1 MTAMFRP
8 PVAEAKAIGWAEVFG
23 FGHGRDPFW
32 AAVRG
37 TQLALVSR
45 YVPFNVGCVAIYIVA
60 LGFILRGTGDPAV
73 LATFAAAL
81 IALVAV
87 WIAGWIER
95 RHRAV
100 PATGGVA
107 GPATASRTET
117 LHATL
122 KILAFGALWALFM
135 LYVLPRAT
143 PQQQVHLSLL
153 SLAVMGMCGFAT
165 SVLPLCSALLV
176 TMIAAAAIAGLP
188 SGAGSGGTIAA
199 WPVDLCVVTFAVAI
213 IRGVMVTSFS
223 MMARMRTEAEH
234 AEQAAV
240 IGLLLSEFE
249 ANGSDWLFEVDADW
263 RLTHVS
269 PRFALVAKR
278 PREAMLGQDLL
289 PLLGG
294 GQRGGEARAAVTAL
308 TAHFAHARPFRDIVA
323 PVRIGN
329 ETRWWQ
335 LSGTPKHDAR
345 GRFAGYRGVGSDIT
359 DIRLSHDRIA
369 HLARFDPLT
378 GLANRSLLRERLE
391 EALARS
397 TRTRTG
403 CALLFVD
410 LDRFKAVNDTLG
422 HLAGDRLLREVAA
435 RLRQAMGAEAHIG
448 RLGGDEFAVVLP
460 ESSAARAD
468 TASRAIVE
476 CLSQPFDVD
485 GVPVSIGASVG
496 FAIGPGDGAT
506 VDVLLRSAD
515 LALYEVKGSGRGAAC
530 RFVPAIKEKAD
541 ERRAMEADL
550 RDALAAGQFRL
561 AFQPVVDAADERI
574 VGFEALLRWHHP
586 VLGLIPPA
594 KFIPLAEETGLIVE
608 IGGWVIAE
616 ACRQARD
623 WPHHVRVAVNLSPV
637 QFDDPCLVDRVRAAL
652 ADAGLAPDR
661 LELEIT
667 ESLFLNERAATVAML
682 GELKAIGIR
691 FALDDFGTGYSSLGY
706 LQKVAFS
713 RIKIDRSFVQH
724 ATEPAGE
731 AVAII
736 QAIVA
741 LATSLGMSTTAEGTE
756 TREEFEVIRA
766 LGCLQVQGY
775 LTGRPMGA
783 DEATALVAPRLRAVA

>member
-23 FGHGRDPFW
+23 FNHGRDPFW

-37 TQLALVSR
+37 AQLALVSR
-45 YVPFNVGCVAIYIVA
+45 YVPFNVACIAVNVVA
-60 LGFILRGTGDPAV
+60 LGVVLRGAGDLAV
-73 LATFAAAL
+73 LTCFAAAL
-81 IALVAV
+81 IALMAV
-87 WIAGWIER
+87 WLAGWIER
-95 RHRAV
+95 RERPTA
-100 PATGGVA
+100 
-107 GPATASRTET
+107 ATATRTEMIQVS
-117 LHATL
+117 L
-122 KILAFGALWALFM
+122 KVVAFGVLWALFM
-135 LYVLPRAT
+135 LYILPRAT
-143 PQQQVHLSLL
+143 PPQQTYLSLL
-153 SLAVMGMCGFAT
+153 SVAVMGMCGFAT
-165 SVLPLCSALLV
+165 SVLPLCCASLV
-176 TMIAAAAIAGLP
+176 AIIATATLVGMP
-188 SGAGSGGTIAA
+188 GAAA
-199 WPVDLCVVTFAVAI
+199 WPIDLAVGTFGVAI
-213 IRGVMVTSFS
+213 VRGVMVTSFS

-240 IGLLLSEFE
+240 IGMLLSEFE
-249 ANGSDWLFEVDADW
+249 ANGSDWLFEIDADQ

-269 PRFALVAKR
+269 PRFALVARR
-278 PREAMLGQDLL
+278 PREAMLGHELL

-294 GQRGGEARAAVTAL
+294 GQRGAEARQAMRAL
-308 TAHFAHARPFRDIVA
+308 AEHLAHTRPFRDIVT
-323 PVRIGN
+323 PVLVGG

-335 LSGTPKHDAR
+335 LSGTPKHDLR

-397 TRTRTG
+397 TRTRAE

-460 ESSAARAD
+460 DSSTVRAE
-468 TASRAIVE
+468 TASRAIVAT
-476 CLSQPFDVD
+476 LSDPFDVD

-530 RFVPAIKEKAD
+530 RFVPAIKDKAD
-541 ERRAMEADL
+541 ERRALEADL
-550 RDALAAGQFRL
+550 RGALAADQLRL
-561 AFQPVVDAADERI
+561 VYQPVVDAADEGI

-586 VLGLIPPA
+586 VLGLVPPA
-594 KFIPLAEETGLIVE
+594 KFIPVAEETGMIIE
-608 IGGWVIAE
+608 IGAWVIRE

-623 WPHHVRVAVNLSPV
+623 WPEHIRVAVNLSPV
-637 QFDDPCLVDRVRAAL
+637 QFDDPRLVDRVRDAL
-652 ADAGLAPDR
+652 DDAGIAADR

-667 ESLFLNERAATVAML
+667 ESLFLNERGATAVML

-713 RIKIDRSFVQH
+713 RIKIDRSFVSH
-724 ATEPAGE
+724 ATAPSGE

-741 LATSLGMSTTAEGTE
+741 LATSLGMTTTAEGTE
-756 TREEFEVIRA
+756 TREEFEVIKD

-783 DEATALVAPRLRAVA
+783 AEATALVVPATIRRVA

>member
-23 FGHGRDPFW
+23 FNHGRDPFW

-45 YVPFNVGCVAIYIVA
+45 YVPFNVGCVAINVVA
-60 LGFILRGTGDPAV
+60 LAVVLRGTGDPAV
-73 LATFAAAL
+73 LACFAAAVIGL
-81 IALVAV
+81 MAV
-87 WIAGWIER
+87 WLAGWIER
-95 RHRAV
+95 RER
-100 PATGGVA
+100 PMS
-107 GPATASRTET
+107 ATATRTE
-117 LHATL
+117 AIEVTL
-122 KILAFGALWALFM
+122 KVLAFGALWALFM
-135 LYVLPRAT
+135 LYILPRAAP
-143 PQQQVHLSLL
+143 PQQVYLSLL

-176 TMIAAAAIAGLP
+176 TMVAAATLV
-188 SGAGSGGTIAA
+188 GAPGGATA
-199 WPVDLCVVTFAVAI
+199 WPVGLCVATFAVAI

-240 IGLLLSEFE
+240 IGMLLSEFE
-249 ANGSDWLFEVDADW
+249 ANGSDWLFEIDADR

-278 PREAMLGQDLL
+278 PREAMLGHDLL
-289 PLLGG
+289 PLLGST
-294 GQRGGEARAAVTAL
+294 QRGAEARQATRAL
-308 TAHFAHARPFRDIVA
+308 TEYLANARPFRDIVT
-323 PVRIGN
+323 PVQIAG
-329 ETRWWQ
+329 EIRWWQ
-335 LSGTPKHDAR
+335 LSGTPKHDTR

-391 EALARS
+391 EALGRA

-435 RLRQAMGAEAHIG
+435 RLRRAMGAEAHIG

-460 ESSAARAD
+460 ESTTAQAEA
-468 TASRAIVE
+468 ASRALVAT
-476 CLSQPFDVD
+476 LSEPFDID

-496 FAIGPGDGAT
+496 FAIGPDDGAT

-515 LALYEVKGSGRGAAC
+515 LALYEVKGSGRGTAC
-530 RFVPAIKEKAD
+530 RFVPAIKDKAD

-550 RDALAAGQFRL
+550 RGALAAGQLRL
-561 AFQPVVDAADERI
+561 AYQPVVDAADEGI

-586 VLGLIPPA
+586 VLGLVPPA
-594 KFIPLAEETGLIVE
+594 KFIPVAEETGMIVE
-608 IGGWVIAE
+608 IGAWVIAE

-623 WPHHVRVAVNLSPV
+623 WPDHVRVAVNLSPV
-637 QFDDPCLVDRVRAAL
+637 QFDDPRLVDRIRDAL
-652 ADAGLAPDR
+652 ADSGLAPDR

-667 ESLFLNERAATVAML
+667 ESLFLNERVTTTATL
-682 GELKAIGIR
+682 TELKAIGIR

-706 LQKVAFS
+706 LHKVAFS
-713 RIKIDRSFVQH
+713 RIKIDRSFVQQ
-724 ATEPAGE
+724 ATAPSGE

-736 QAIVA
+736 RAIVA
-741 LATSLGMSTTAEGTE
+741 LATSLGMTTTAEGTE
-756 TREEFEVIRA
+756 TREEFDVIRR

-783 DEATALVAPRLRAVA
+783 AEAGALVAPVRLRAVA

>member
-1 MTAMFRP
+1 MSAMFRP
-8 PVAEAKAIGWAEVFG
+8 PVAEVKAIGWAEVFG
-23 FGHGRDPFW
+23 FNHGRDPFW
-32 AAVRG
+32 ASVRAA
-37 TQLALVSR
+37 QLALVGR
-45 YVPFNVGCVAIYIVA
+45 YVPFNVACVAVNLVA
-60 LGFILRGTGDPAV
+60 LGIVLRRTGDPAV
-73 LATFAAAL
+73 LACFAAAL
-81 IALVAV
+81 IGLMAV
-87 WIAGWIER
+87 WLAGWIEQR
-95 RHRAV
+95 ERPV
-100 PATGGVA
+100 PAA
-107 GPATASRTET
+107 ASR
-117 LHATL
+117 ADVAAFSV

-135 LYVLPRAT
+135 VYIVPRAAA
-143 PQQQVHLSLL
+143 PEQVYLSLL

-165 SVLPLCSALLV
+165 SVLPLPSALLV
-176 TMIAAAAIAGLP
+176 TLV
-188 SGAGSGGTIAA
+188 GAGAIVGVPGGTAA
-199 WPVDLCVVTFAVAI
+199 WPVQIGIATFAVAI
-213 IRGVMVTSFS
+213 VRGVMVTSFS

-240 IGLLLSEFE
+240 IGMLLSEFE
-249 ANGSDWLFEVDADW
+249 ANGSDWLFEIDGDW

-269 PRFALVAKR
+269 PRFALVAGR
-278 PREAMLGQDLL
+278 AHAAMLGQDLL
-289 PLLGG
+289 PLLGS
-294 GQRGGEARAAVTAL
+294 GQRGAEAQQAIRLLGEHL
-308 TAHFAHARPFRDIVA
+308 AHARPFRDIVT
-323 PVRIGN
+323 PVQVGG

-345 GRFAGYRGVGSDIT
+345 GCFAGYRGVGSDIT

-378 GLANRSLLRERLE
+378 GLANRSLLRERLD
-391 EALARS
+391 EALVRS

-435 RLRQAMGAEAHIG
+435 RLRAAMGAEAHIG

-460 ESSAARAD
+460 ESSTARAEA
-468 TASRAIVE
+468 ASRAIVATLA
-476 CLSQPFDVD
+476 CPFDVD
-485 GVPVSIGASVG
+485 GVPVTIGASVG

-506 VDVLLRSAD
+506 VDILLRSAD
-515 LALYEVKGSGRGAAC
+515 LALYEVKGSGRGDAC
-530 RFVPAIKEKAD
+530 RFTPAIKDKAD
-541 ERRAMEADL
+541 ERRAIEADL
-550 RDALAAGQFRL
+550 RDALAAGQFAL
-561 AFQPVVDAADERI
+561 AYQPVVDAADEGI

-586 VLGLIPPA
+586 TLGLIPPV
-594 KFIPLAEETGLIVE
+594 KFIPIAEETGLIVE
-608 IGGWVIAE
+608 IGAWVLRE
-616 ACRQARD
+616 ACAQARK
-623 WPHHVRVAVNLSPV
+623 WPGHVRVAVNLSPV
-637 QFDDPCLVDRVRAAL
+637 QFDDPRLVERVAAAL
-652 ADAGLAPDR
+652 ADFGIEPDR

-667 ESLFLNERAATVAML
+667 ESLFLNERAATVAVL
-682 GELKAIGIR
+682 AALKGLGIR

-724 ATEPAGE
+724 ATEPASE

-741 LATSLGMSTTAEGTE
+741 LATSLGMATTAEGAE
-756 TREEFEVIRA
+756 TREEFEVVRD

-783 DEATALVAPRLRAVA
+783 AEATALVAPVLLRAVA

>member
-23 FGHGRDPFW
+23 FNHGRDPFW

-45 YVPFNVGCVAIYIVA
+45 YVPFNVGCVAVYIVA
-60 LGFILRGTGDPAV
+60 LGFILRGAGDPAV
-73 LATFAAAL
+73 LAAFAAAL

-87 WIAGWIER
+87 WVAGWIER
-95 RHRAV
+95 RHR
-100 PATGGVA
+100 
-107 GPATASRTET
+107 PATATATRTET
-117 LHATL
+117 LQVAL

-135 LYVLPRAT
+135 LYILPRASVS
-143 PQQQVHLSLL
+143 QQVYLSLL

-176 TMIAAAAIAGLP
+176 TMVAGAAIAGLP
-188 SGAGSGGTIAA
+188 SNGAMAA
-199 WPVDLCVVTFAVAI
+199 WPVDLCVATFAVAI
-213 IRGVMVTSFS
+213 VRGVMVTSFS

-240 IGLLLSEFE
+240 IGMLLSEFE
-249 ANGSDWLFEVDADW
+249 ANGSDWLFEVDVDW

-278 PREAMLGQDLL
+278 PREWMLGQDLL

-294 GQRGGEARAAVTAL
+294 GQRGAEARSAIAAL

-323 PVRIGN
+323 PVVIDD

-391 EALARS
+391 DALARS

-448 RLGGDEFAVVLP
+448 RLGGDEFAIVLP
-460 ESSAARAD
+460 ESSPARAGA
-468 TASRAIVE
+468 ASQAIVE
-476 CLSQPFDVD
+476 TLSHPFDVD

-550 RDALAAGQFRL
+550 RDALAAGEFRL
-561 AFQPVVDAADERI
+561 AYQPVVDAADERI

-586 VLGLIPPA
+586 VLGLIPPT
-594 KFIPLAEETGLIVE
+594 KFIPVAEETGLIVE
-608 IGGWVIAE
+608 IGSWVIGE
-616 ACRQARD
+616 ACRQARQ
-623 WPHHVRVAVNLSPV
+623 WPDHVRVAVNLSPV
-637 QFDDPCLVDRVRAAL
+637 QFDDPRLVDRVRTAL
-652 ADAGLAPDR
+652 ADAGLAADR

-667 ESLFLNERAATVAML
+667 ESLFMNERPATVAML
-682 GELKAIGIR
+682 AELKAIGIR

-756 TREEFEVIRA
+756 TREEFEVIRK

-775 LTGRPMGA
+775 LTGRPMA
-783 DEATALVAPRLRAVA
+783 AAEATALVVRRLRAVA